1 MCFDLDSR
9 PPIEPIA
16 GGAID
21 SEEVVLRA
29 GDGGRFAGLLA
40 RAETPS
46 GAAIIVLPDVRGL
59 HPYYEELALRF
70 AEAGVDALAIDYFG
84 RTAGIGIRERPTD
97 FDFMAHV
104 GETRFSN
111 LSWDVGRP
119 STCSGPSGRPVG
131 SGSPAAPPPTGPAA
145 PPGASGRSSRSA
157 SASVGDSPSS
167 PTRWGSTSPG
177 RSASTAGRSARAAT
191 SRRRPT
197 RTGLMT
203 GPGPGDLRWRRPRDP
218 ARGGRGLRRRAGGHR
233 DPPRRRHLPGS
244 PALLLRPQGRGLRR
258 CLGRR
263 VGAGARVRPYEH
275 AGLTARRPTSR
286 AAAPRG
292 RPCCAARR
300 ARRGPAGRRRPRRPG
315 RRPRSG

>member
-9 PPIEPIA
+9 PPIDPIA

-29 GDGGRFAGLLA
+29 GDGGRFAGLIA

-111 LSWDVGRP
+111 LSWDVQAAAEMLRALE
-119 STCSGPSGRPVG
+119 
-131 SGSPAAPPPTGPAA
+131 PA
-145 PPGASGRSSRSA
+145 GASGAGPAGA
-157 SASVGDSPSS
+157 SGARRQVRAVFTIGFCFGGRLSFLANTLGLDLAGSIGFYGWPVGARGDIPAPADS
-167 PTRWGSTSPG
+167 
-177 RSASTAGRSARAAT
+177 
-191 SRRRPT
+191 
-197 RTGLMT
+197 TGLMT
-203 GPGPGDLRWRRPRDP
+203 GPVLGIFGGADRGIPPEAVETFRDALAATGLPHDVVTYPTAPHSFFDRKAEDFADTSADAWERVLAFIRTNTP
-218 ARGGRGLRRRAGGHR
+218 A
-233 DPPRRRHLPGS
+233 
-244 PALLLRPQGRGLRR
+244 
-258 CLGRR
+258 
-263 VGAGARVRPYEH
+263 
-275 AGLTARRPTSR
+275 
-286 AAAPRG
+286 
-292 RPCCAARR
+292 
-300 ARRGPAGRRRPRRPG
+300 
-315 RRPRSG
+315 